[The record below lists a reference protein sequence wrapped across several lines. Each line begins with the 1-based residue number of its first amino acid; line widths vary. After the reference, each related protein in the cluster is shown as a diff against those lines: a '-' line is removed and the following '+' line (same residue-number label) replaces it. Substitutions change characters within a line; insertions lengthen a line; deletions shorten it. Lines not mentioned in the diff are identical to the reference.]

1 MGCYGIGVTRIVAAA
16 IEQNHDERGIVWP
29 KSISPYDIHLVRLA
43 KKKETEAIV
52 DDIYQELRD
61 EGFSVVYDDRK
72 AGAGF
77 KFKDADLLGL
87 PIRVVFGERDYLQ
100 EGAIEIIVRKT
111 NEKIKIPKSSLIA
124 KIKEL
129 WSSL

>member
-1 MGCYGIGVTRIVAAA
+1 MTK
-16 IEQNHDERGIVWP
+16 N
-29 KSISPYDIHLVRLA
+29 ISPYDIHLVRLA
-43 KKKETEAIV
+43 KKKETEEIV
-52 DDIYQELRD
+52 DDIYKELKD

-100 EGAIEIIVRKT
+100 EGVVEIIVRKT
-111 NEKIKIPKSSLIA
+111 NQKIKVLKSSLIE
-124 KIKEL
+124 KVKEMWEAL
-129 WSSL
+129 

>member
-1 MGCYGIGVTRIVAAA
+1 MGLVSLELLPLLSSKTMMR
-16 IEQNHDERGIVWP
+16 ERYCLA
-29 KSISPYDIHLVRLA
+29 KNISPYDIHLVRLA
-43 KKKETEAIV
+43 KKKETEAV
-52 DDIYQELRD
+52 ADGIYQELKD

-77 KFKDADLLGL
+77 KFKDADLLGASYM
-87 PIRVVFGERDYLQ
+87 RGFGERDYLQ

-111 NEKIKIPKSSLIA
+111 NEKLKIPKSSLIS

-129 WSSL
+129 RATL